1 MKNFILLVSFIII
14 LTSCN
19 SLKEAG
25 KVIRNEKTMSTDEFL
40 VKKKQPLIYPPDYN
54 ALPSPKSAKEKKQS
68 EEDEIKKILKA
79 PKKEDQKNNKTTST
93 EKSILEN
100 IRK

>member
-14 LTSCN
+14 FTSCN

-40 VKKKQPLIYPPDYN
+40 VKKQPLIYPPDYN
-54 ALPSPKSAKEKKQS
+54 TLPSQKVQEK
-68 EEDEIKKILKA
+68 
-79 PKKEDQKNNKTTST
+79 TS
-93 EKSILEN
+93 
-100 IRK
+100 RRR